1 MSSGRQRFSIIPAAA
16 VTDRRLEPRDL
27 QVLCL
32 LGRHTDNHG
41 WCCRS
46 QVKMARELAC
56 GRATV
61 QRSLTRLV
69 DAGYLEHRAIYRDS
83 GADAAHEYRVL
94 LDTRDGAEIPQHAT
108 GEIPQF
114 DGGEIPHLDGG
125 EISHRKG
132 GAHTWAGVP
141 IHGQGCPPIDGHGVP
156 THEWA
161 PMLTTPVKR
170 EERGRARDDEE
181 FEAARKA
188 WPTGFADSREDALT
202 AWRALAEEDRREAL
216 AEIGRYVST
225 TKAIGRKFFGTFAS
239 YLTDRKWQALP
250 ERPKTVSRPAEERE
264 PAAPV
269 RSKPTSFQRANP
281 HLYPELFGD
290 AGGAAEARP

>member
-1 MSSGRQRFSIIPAAA
+1 MSNGRQRFSIIPAAA
-16 VTDRRLEPRDL
+16 VTDRQLEPRDL

-32 LGRHTDNHG
+32 LGRHTDNRG

-94 LDTRDGAEIPQHAT
+94 LDTRDGAEIPQL
-108 GEIPQF
+108 
-114 DGGEIPHLDGG
+114 DGGEIPHQDGG

-141 IHGQGCPPIDGHGVP
+141 TGGQGCPPIDGHGVP
-156 THEWA
+156 THERA

-170 EERGRARDDEE
+170 EERERAREDEE

-188 WPTGFADSREDALT
+188 WPSGFADSREDALS
-202 AWRALAEEDRREAL
+202 AWQSLTDSDRQEAA
-216 AEIGRYVST
+216 AEIARYVST
-225 TKAIGRKFFGTFAS
+225 TKAIGRKFFGTFAD
-239 YLTDRKWQALP
+239 YLAERKWRALP
-250 ERPKTVSRPAEERE
+250 DRPKPAECSRQERS
-264 PAAPV
+264 PPRPLP
-269 RSKPTSFQRANP
+269 RSQPTSFQRDNP
-281 HLYPELFGD
+281 HLYPELFGGSD
-290 AGGAAEARP
+290 AAAESRP

>member
-1 MSSGRQRFSIIPAAA
+1 MSNGRQRFSIIPAAA
-16 VTDRRLEPRDL
+16 VTDVRLEPRDL

-32 LGRHTDNHG
+32 LGRHTDNRG

-69 DAGYLEHRAIYRDS
+69 EAGYLEHRSIYRDS

-94 LDTRDGAEIPQHAT
+94 LDTL
-108 GEIPQF
+108 
-114 DGGEIPHLDGG
+114 DGGEIPHQDDG
-125 EISHRKG
+125 EIGRRKG

-141 IHGQGCPPIDGHGVP
+141 TGGQGCPPIDGHGVP
-156 THEWA
+156 THERA

-170 EERGRARDDEE
+170 EEKGRARDDEE

-202 AWRALAEEDRREAL
+202 AWRAMDEEDRREAL

-250 ERPKTVSRPAEERE
+250 ERPKPMSGPAEERE
-264 PAAPV
+264 PVAPA

-290 AGGAAEARP
+290 AVGAAEALP

>member
-1 MSSGRQRFSIIPAAA
+1 MSNGRQRFSIIPAAA

-32 LGRHTDNHG
+32 LGRHTDNRG

-69 DAGYLEHRAIYRDS
+69 EAGYLEHRVIYRDS

-94 LDTRDGAEIPQHAT
+94 LDTRDGA
-108 GEIPQF
+108 
-114 DGGEIPHLDGG
+114 DLPHLDAG
-125 EISHRKG
+125 EISHYED

-141 IHGQGCPPIDGHGVP
+141 TGGQGCPPKDGQGVP
-156 THEWA
+156 THERA

-170 EERGRARDDEE
+170 KERERARENEE

-188 WPTGFADSREDALT
+188 WPTGFADSRGDALA
-202 AWRALAEEDRREAL
+202 AWCELGDEDRRDA
-216 AEIGRYVST
+216 ATEIDRYIST
-225 TKAIGRKFFGTFAS
+225 TKAVGRKFFGTFAS
-239 YLTDRKWQALP
+239 YLAERKWLALS
-250 ERPKTVSRPAEERE
+250 ERPKPARRPIEARE
-264 PAAPV
+264 PAVPT

-290 AGGAAEARP
+290 AADAAEAQP

>member
-1 MSSGRQRFSIIPAAA
+1 MSNGRQRFSISPAAA

-32 LGRHTDNHG
+32 LGRHTDNRG

-69 DAGYLEHRAIYRDS
+69 EAGYLEHRVIYRDS

-94 LDTRDGAEIPQHAT
+94 LDTRDGAD
-108 GEIPQF
+108 F
-114 DGGEIPHLDGG
+114 PHLDGG
-125 EISHRKG
+125 EISHYED

-141 IHGQGCPPIDGHGVP
+141 TGGQGCPPKDGQGVP
-156 THEWA
+156 THERA

-170 EERGRARDDEE
+170 KERERARENEE

-188 WPTGFADSREDALT
+188 WPTGFADSRGDALA
-202 AWRALAEEDRREAL
+202 AWCELGDEDRRDA
-216 AEIGRYVST
+216 ATEIDRYIST
-225 TKAIGRKFFGTFAS
+225 TKAVGRNSSGPSPVTSPSGSGSRCPSGQSLRAAQS
-239 YLTDRKWQALP
+239 RHVNQRCPPDRSRRRSSGRTRTSTPNCSEMLP
-250 ERPKTVSRPAEERE
+250 MRPRRSHETGS
-264 PAAPV
+264 APV
-269 RSKPTSFQRANP
+269 R
-281 HLYPELFGD
+281 
-290 AGGAAEARP
+290 